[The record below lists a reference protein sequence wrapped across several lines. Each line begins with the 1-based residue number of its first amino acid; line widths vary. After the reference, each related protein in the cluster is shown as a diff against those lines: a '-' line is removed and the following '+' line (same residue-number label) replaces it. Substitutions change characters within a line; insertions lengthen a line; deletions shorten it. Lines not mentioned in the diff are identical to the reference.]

1 MRIKIC
7 TPRIFGAAILAGL
20 TLLVGA
26 PAVAQNAN
34 NASTQAQ
41 VAAGQHVGFDGELE
55 ILHQDFSDGHSQ
67 VVYSLKRADG
77 SRVPLQ
83 FSKEP
88 PTHLLTGARVH
99 ADGQLSGGNLV
110 LYSGSTSLTSS
121 ASTTSGTT
129 STTSAPVQPSS
140 IPLPNTFGPQ
150 SVLVML
156 VNFQDAATQPYTLLD
171 APNMF
176 FYTANNF
183 FMENSYGQTSITGAV
198 VGWYTIPESIA
209 TCNLTQIATDA
220 QSAAAAAG
228 VNLSNYSRYVYA
240 FPYNNVCGWAGS
252 SYVGGNP
259 SQSWINGNSLDFHIV
274 DHELGHAFGLWHS
287 HLLDCGS
294 AATIGTNCATVEYGD
309 LLDTMG
315 IPQTVSAH
323 YSAFQ
328 KERLGWLNYGGSPS
342 IQTVQSSGTYIISP
356 YELGGP
362 GPNALKILKSTDPTT
377 GTKTWYYL
385 EARQAV
391 GFDAFLSASTY
402 YSQDETNGVLFH
414 VGTDGN
420 GDTGDLLDMTPST
433 PTSTGWFDPSLSSGL
448 SFQDSAAG
456 VSLTVGSVTSSGAT
470 VNVQLSGGG
479 SGTSNQSAGS
489 LTVATNQLSYTP
501 GQIVAM
507 SASATSGGSA
517 VANVSVTFAVT
528 KANGSQVTGSAK
540 TGRDGVAVFK
550 VRLKQTDPPG
560 IYVAGANTTIKGK
573 GLSAA
578 TEFTLQ

>member
-1 MRIKIC
+1 MRIRIC
-7 TPRIFGAAILAGL
+7 TPRIFSEAILAA
-20 TLLVGA
+20 LLIGT
-26 PAVAQNAN
+26 PAMAQNSN
-34 NASTQAQ
+34 NASAQAQ
-41 VAAGQHVGFDGELE
+41 VAAGQHVAIDGELE
-55 ILHQDFSDGHSQ
+55 ILHQDFSDGHSR
-67 VVYSLKRADG
+67 VLYSLKRADG

-121 ASTTSGTT
+121 TSTTSGTT

-171 APNMF
+171 AQNMF

-209 TCNLTQIATDA
+209 TCNLTQIASDA

-294 AATIGTNCATVEYGD
+294 AATIGTNCA
-309 LLDTMG
+309 
-315 IPQTVSAH
+315 
-323 YSAFQ
+323 
-328 KERLGWLNYGGSPS
+328 RLWVQAGSRASIAPS
-342 IQTVQSSGTYIISP
+342 ITRMRAWDQQVTIWSHSC
-356 YELGGP
+356 
-362 GPNALKILKSTDPTT
+362 
-377 GTKTWYYL
+377 
-385 EARQAV
+385 
-391 GFDAFLSASTY
+391 
-402 YSQDETNGVLFH
+402 
-414 VGTDGN
+414 
-420 GDTGDLLDMTPST
+420 
-433 PTSTGWFDPSLSSGL
+433 
-448 SFQDSAAG
+448 SF
-456 VSLTVGSVTSSGAT
+456 
-470 VNVQLSGGG
+470 
-479 SGTSNQSAGS
+479 GS
-489 LTVATNQLSYTP
+489 L
-501 GQIVAM
+501 
-507 SASATSGGSA
+507 
-517 VANVSVTFAVT
+517 
-528 KANGSQVTGSAK
+528 
-540 TGRDGVAVFK
+540 
-550 VRLKQTDPPG
+550 RL
-560 IYVAGANTTIKGK
+560 
-573 GLSAA
+573 
-578 TEFTLQ
+578 TL